1 MKNKYLNLVKNVA
14 IFALGSIGSKLI
26 VFFLVPLYTN
36 YLSTEEYGIADL
48 VFTIAQL
55 VVPIVSLVIFDAVI
69 RFGLEDSDHPE
80 KVLRSGL
87 TVWLIGSV
95 IGLVLLPLTE
105 LYPSVGPWKWYLY
118 LYIVLDPLLAIE
130 LNYLKI
136 KNKNTFYAIIC
147 IIQTLFMAVFNILF
161 LVCFH
166 WGIGGYLAS
175 SILAMFIAV
184 IVAAILGNTVRDVHS
199 VRTDTQLLKNMV
211 KYSAPLIINNL
222 AWWLIQSS
230 NKILIEGM
238 IGAEALGLFTVASRI
253 PSLINVVVSVFQ
265 QAWGISSIVEIDS
278 TKDKDFF
285 SNVFK
290 WLTIGVCA
298 ACIALN
304 SIIQPFMHIYV
315 GEEFFSAWKYV
326 PLLVGAAAFS
336 AIAAYFGSLYGALKK
351 TVNNMIST
359 LFAGVLSI
367 GLAIVLIPFVG
378 IWGAVIATFVAYLC
392 LAVFR
397 LIDVKRYINFDISYP
412 TLIANGAILLVHAV
426 LISMEKMPVWGSF
439 VAIMLFVIVNV
450 REFKIAMKQIAKMFR
465 RKN

>member
-69 RFGLEDSDHPE
+69 RFGLEDSAHPE
-80 KVLRSGL
+80 KVLRSGVI
-87 TVWLIGSV
+87 VWFIGSV
-95 IGLVLLPLTE
+95 IGLAVLPLTE
-105 LYPSVGPWKWYLY
+105 LYPSVGSWKWYLY
-118 LYIVLDPLLAIE
+118 FYIVLDPLLAIE

-161 LVCFH
+161 LVYLN

-175 SILAMFIAV
+175 SILAMLIAV
-184 IVAAILGNTVRDVHS
+184 IVAAILGNTVRDFHS
-199 VRTDTQLLKNMV
+199 AKTDTQLLKNMV

-222 AWWLIQSS
+222 AWWLMQSS
-230 NKILIEGM
+230 NKILIEG
-238 IGAEALGLFTVASRI
+238 IVGAAALGLFTVASRI

-265 QAWGISSIVEIDS
+265 QAWGISSIVEVDS
-278 TKDKDFF
+278 TKENSFF

-290 WLTIGVCA
+290 WLIIGVSFA
-298 ACIALN
+298 SIVLN
-304 SIIQPFMHIYV
+304 SIIEPFMHIYV

-351 TVNNMIST
+351 SVNNMIST
-359 LFAGVLSI
+359 LFAGLLSI
-367 GLAIVLIPFVG
+367 GLAIVLIPSIG

-392 LAVFR
+392 LAAFR
-397 LIDVKRYINFDISYP
+397 LIDVKRYMDFDISYP
-412 TLIANGAILLVHAV
+412 TLIANGVILVIHAA
-426 LISMEKMPVWGSF
+426 LISTEKMPVWGS
-439 VAIMLFVIVNV
+439 VIAITIFIVVNI
-450 REFKIAMKQIAKMFR
+450 REFGIAVKQIAKMFR
-465 RKN
+465 KKS